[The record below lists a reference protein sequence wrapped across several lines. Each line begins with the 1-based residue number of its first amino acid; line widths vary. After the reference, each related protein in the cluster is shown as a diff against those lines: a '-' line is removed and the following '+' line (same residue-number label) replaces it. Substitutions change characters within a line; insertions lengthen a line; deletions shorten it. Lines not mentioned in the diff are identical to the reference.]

1 MAGTLEGKVA
11 IVTGAGRGLG
21 QVMTLGLLEAG
32 ARVAAVEI
40 DAPALEE
47 TENGADQR
55 GAGERIQ
62 GIVADITRD
71 DSAPK
76 IVRATMEHFGRL
88 DILIN
93 NAGINTSLQRP
104 EGQPVGKFW
113 EVTPTEFRRV
123 IDVNVVAVFLMTRA
137 ALPVLLKQGWGRI
150 INVTTSLDTMY
161 RAGIQPYGGSKAAN
175 EAHLLAM
182 AQELEGSGVSA
193 NVLVPGGAA
202 HTRLVSRAPERR
214 WRGSNSAVRRSCRTA
229 WLEASSRNAA
239 LHGIGEGFVGDTAVR
254 RDGEQF
260 AQVRLELFQLRRR
273 HLRDH
278 LPGRSGRHQA
288 RVVEVVEARE
298 IDGDADDAGFD
309 LAKSGALPQRLHHL
323 APRGVVA
330 GTGIFLGHGPA

>member
-1 MAGTLEGKVA
+1 MAGTLDGKVA

-47 TENGADQR
+47 TESGADQR

-71 DSAPK
+71 ESAPK

-93 NAGINTSLQRP
+93 NAGINTSLLRP

-150 INVTTSLDTMY
+150 VNVTTSLDTMY
-161 RAGIQPYGGSKAAN
+161 RAGMQPYGGSKAAN

-202 HTRLVSRAPERR
+202 NTRLVSRAQEPDRAKLIPPEVMVAPLIWLCSNASDGVNGQRFIGMR
-214 WRGSNSAVRRSCRTA
+214 WDKNLPPEEAAKNAGAPMAWQQLGRQAVM
-229 WLEASSRNAA
+229 
-239 LHGIGEGFVGDTAVR
+239 
-254 RDGEQF
+254 
-260 AQVRLELFQLRRR
+260 
-273 HLRDH
+273 
-278 LPGRSGRHQA
+278 PGGMQ
-288 RVVEVVEARE
+288 
-298 IDGDADDAGFD
+298 
-309 LAKSGALPQRLHHL
+309 
-323 APRGVVA
+323 
-330 GTGIFLGHGPA
+330 

>member
-1 MAGTLEGKVA
+1 MAGTLDGKVA

-40 DAPALEE
+40 DAQALEE
-47 TENGADQR
+47 TESGADQR

-62 GIVADITRD
+62 GVVADITRD

-76 IVRATMEHFGRL
+76 IVRATIEHFGRL

-93 NAGINTSLQRP
+93 NAGINTSLLRP

-137 ALPVLLKQGWGRI
+137 ALPVMLKQGWGRI

-161 RAGIQPYGGSKAAN
+161 RAGMQPYGGSKAAN

-202 HTRLVSRAPERR
+202 NTRLVSRAQEPDRAKLIPPEVMVAPLIWLCSNASDGVNGQRFIGMR
-214 WRGSNSAVRRSCRTA
+214 WDKTLPPEEAAKNAGAPMA
-229 WLEASSRNAA
+229 WQQLGRQA
-239 LHGIGEGFVGDTAVR
+239 IMP
-254 RDGEQF
+254 EQM
-260 AQVRLELFQLRRR
+260 
-273 HLRDH
+273 
-278 LPGRSGRHQA
+278 
-288 RVVEVVEARE
+288 
-298 IDGDADDAGFD
+298 
-309 LAKSGALPQRLHHL
+309 K
-323 APRGVVA
+323 
-330 GTGIFLGHGPA
+330 

>member
-1 MAGTLEGKVA
+1 MAGTLDGKVA

-47 TENGADQR
+47 TESAADQR
-55 GAGERIQ
+55 SSGERIQ
-62 GIVADITRD
+62 GVVADITRD

-76 IVRATMEHFGRL
+76 IVRATTEHFGRL

-93 NAGINTSLQRP
+93 NAGINTSLLRP

-113 EVTPTEFRRV
+113 EVTPAEFRRV
-123 IDVNVVAVFLMTRA
+123 IDVNVVAAFLMTRA
-137 ALPVLLKQGWGRI
+137 ALPVMLKQGWGRI

-161 RAGIQPYGGSKAAN
+161 RAAMQPYGGSKAAN

-202 HTRLVSRAPERR
+202 NTRLVSRTQEPDRGKLIPPEVMVAPLIWLCSNASDGVNGQRFIGMR
-214 WRGSNSAVRRSCRTA
+214 WDKSLPPEEAAKNAGAPMAWQQLGRQAIMPNSIS
-229 WLEASSRNAA
+229 
-239 LHGIGEGFVGDTAVR
+239 
-254 RDGEQF
+254 
-260 AQVRLELFQLRRR
+260 
-273 HLRDH
+273 
-278 LPGRSGRHQA
+278 
-288 RVVEVVEARE
+288 
-298 IDGDADDAGFD
+298 
-309 LAKSGALPQRLHHL
+309 
-323 APRGVVA
+323 
-330 GTGIFLGHGPA
+330 

>member
-1 MAGTLEGKVA
+1 MAGTLDGKVA

-47 TENGADQR
+47 TESGADQR

-71 DSAPK
+71 ESAPK

-137 ALPVLLKQGWGRI
+137 SLPVLLKQGWGRI

-161 RAGIQPYGGSKAAN
+161 RAGMQPYGGSKAAN

-182 AQELEGSGVSA
+182 AQELEGTGVSA

-202 HTRLVSRAPERR
+202 NTRLVSRAQEPDRGKLIPPEVMVAPLIWLCSNASDGVNGQRFIGMR
-214 WRGSNSAVRRSCRTA
+214 WEKNLPPEEAAKNAGAPMA
-229 WLEASSRNAA
+229 W
-239 LHGIGEGFVGDTAVR
+239 
-254 RDGEQF
+254 Q
-260 AQVRLELFQLRRR
+260 QL
-273 HLRDH
+273 
-278 LPGRSGRHQA
+278 GRQA
-288 RVVEVVEARE
+288 IMPNGMV
-298 IDGDADDAGFD
+298 
-309 LAKSGALPQRLHHL
+309 
-323 APRGVVA
+323 
-330 GTGIFLGHGPA
+330 

>member
-1 MAGTLEGKVA
+1 MAGTLDGKVA

-47 TENGADQR
+47 TESGADQR

-62 GIVADITRD
+62 GVVADITRD

-93 NAGINTSLQRP
+93 NAGINTSLLRP
-104 EGQPVGKFW
+104 EGQPAGKFW

-137 ALPVLLKQGWGRI
+137 ALPVMLKQGWGRI

-161 RAGIQPYGGSKAAN
+161 RAKMQPYGGSKAAN

-202 HTRLVSRAPERR
+202 DTRMVSRVQTPDRAKLIPPEVMVAPLIWLCSNASDGVNGQRFIGMR
-214 WRGSNSAVRRSCRTA
+214 WDKYLPPEEAAKNAGAPMA
-229 WLEASSRNAA
+229 W
-239 LHGIGEGFVGDTAVR
+239 
-254 RDGEQF
+254 Q
-260 AQVRLELFQLRRR
+260 QLGRQAIM
-273 HLRDH
+273 
-278 LPGRSGRHQA
+278 PGGMQ
-288 RVVEVVEARE
+288 
-298 IDGDADDAGFD
+298 
-309 LAKSGALPQRLHHL
+309 
-323 APRGVVA
+323 
-330 GTGIFLGHGPA
+330 

>member
-1 MAGTLEGKVA
+1 MAGMLDGKVA

-47 TENGADQR
+47 TESDADQR
-55 GAGERIQ
+55 GSGERIQ

-71 DSAPK
+71 ESASK

-93 NAGINTSLQRP
+93 NAGINTSLLRP

-137 ALPVLLKQGWGRI
+137 ALPVMLKQGWGRI

-161 RAGIQPYGGSKAAN
+161 RAKMQPYGGSKAAN

-202 HTRLVSRAPERR
+202 NTRLVARAQEPDRGKLIPPEVMVAPLIWLCSNASDGVNGQRFIGMR
-214 WRGSNSAVRRSCRTA
+214 WDKSLPPEEAAKNAGAPMA
-229 WLEASSRNAA
+229 W
-239 LHGIGEGFVGDTAVR
+239 
-254 RDGEQF
+254 Q
-260 AQVRLELFQLRRR
+260 QL
-273 HLRDH
+273 
-278 LPGRSGRHQA
+278 GHQA
-288 RVVEVVEARE
+288 
-298 IDGDADDAGFD
+298 IMPG
-309 LAKSGALPQRLHHL
+309 SMS
-323 APRGVVA
+323 
-330 GTGIFLGHGPA
+330 

>member
-1 MAGTLEGKVA
+1 MAGTLDGKVA

-47 TENGADQR
+47 TESAADQR

-62 GIVADITRD
+62 GVVADITRD

-76 IVRATMEHFGRL
+76 IVRATIEHFGRL

-93 NAGINTSLQRP
+93 NAGINTSLLRP

-123 IDVNVVAVFLMTRA
+123 IDVNVVAVFLMMRA

-161 RAGIQPYGGSKAAN
+161 RATMQPYGGSKAAN

-202 HTRLVSRAPERR
+202 NTRLVSRAQVPDRGKLIPPEVMVAPLIWLCSNASDGVNGQRFIGTR
-214 WRGSNSAVRRSCRTA
+214 WDKNLPLEEAAKNAGAPMA
-229 WLEASSRNAA
+229 W
-239 LHGIGEGFVGDTAVR
+239 
-254 RDGEQF
+254 Q
-260 AQVRLELFQLRRR
+260 QL
-273 HLRDH
+273 
-278 LPGRSGRHQA
+278 GRQA
-288 RVVEVVEARE
+288 IMPDRM
-298 IDGDADDAGFD
+298 
-309 LAKSGALPQRLHHL
+309 S
-323 APRGVVA
+323 
-330 GTGIFLGHGPA
+330 

>member
-1 MAGTLEGKVA
+1 MAGTLDGKVA

-47 TENGADQR
+47 TESSADQR

-76 IVRATMEHFGRL
+76 IVRATIEHFGRL

-93 NAGINTSLQRP
+93 NAGINTSLLRP

-137 ALPVLLKQGWGRI
+137 ALPVMLKQGWGRI

-161 RAGIQPYGGSKAAN
+161 RAKMQPYGGSKAAN

-202 HTRLVSRAPERR
+202 NTRLVSRAQEPDRAKLIPPEVMV
-214 WRGSNSAVRRSCRTA
+214 APLI
-229 WLEASSRNAA
+229 WLCSNAA
-239 LHGIGEGFVGDTAVR
+239 DGVNGQRFIGMRWNKTLPPEEAAKNAGAPMAW
-254 RDGEQF
+254 Q
-260 AQVRLELFQLRRR
+260 QLGRQAIM
-273 HLRDH
+273 
-278 LPGRSGRHQA
+278 PGGMS
-288 RVVEVVEARE
+288 
-298 IDGDADDAGFD
+298 
-309 LAKSGALPQRLHHL
+309 
-323 APRGVVA
+323 
-330 GTGIFLGHGPA
+330 

>member
-1 MAGTLEGKVA
+1 MAGTLDGKVA

-40 DAPALEE
+40 DAQALEE
-47 TENGADQR
+47 TESGADQR

-62 GIVADITRD
+62 GVVADITRD
-71 DSAPK
+71 DSASK
-76 IVRATMEHFGRL
+76 IVRATIEHFGRL

-93 NAGINTSLQRP
+93 NAGINTNLLRP

-137 ALPVLLKQGWGRI
+137 ALPVMLKQGWGRI

-161 RAGIQPYGGSKAAN
+161 RAGMQPYGGSKAAN

-202 HTRLVSRAPERR
+202 NTRLVSRAQEPDRAKLIPPEVMVAPLIWLCSNASDGVNGQRFIGMR
-214 WRGSNSAVRRSCRTA
+214 WDKTLPPEEAAKNAGAPMA
-229 WLEASSRNAA
+229 WQQLGRQA
-239 LHGIGEGFVGDTAVR
+239 IMP
-254 RDGEQF
+254 EQM
-260 AQVRLELFQLRRR
+260 
-273 HLRDH
+273 
-278 LPGRSGRHQA
+278 
-288 RVVEVVEARE
+288 
-298 IDGDADDAGFD
+298 
-309 LAKSGALPQRLHHL
+309 K
-323 APRGVVA
+323 
-330 GTGIFLGHGPA
+330 

>member
-1 MAGTLEGKVA
+1 MAGTLDGKVA

-47 TENGADQR
+47 TESAADQR
-55 GAGERIQ
+55 GSGERIQ
-62 GIVADITRD
+62 GVVADITRD

-76 IVRATMEHFGRL
+76 IVRTTIEHFGRL

-93 NAGINTSLQRP
+93 NAGINTSLLRP

-137 ALPVLLKQGWGRI
+137 ALPAMLKQGWGRI

-161 RAGIQPYGGSKAAN
+161 RANMQPYGGSKAAN

-202 HTRLVSRAPERR
+202 NTRLVSRAQEPDRGKLIPPEVMVPPLIWLCSNASDGVNGRR
-214 WRGSNSAVRRSCRTA
+214 F
-229 WLEASSRNAA
+229 
-239 LHGIGEGFVGDTAVR
+239 IGMRWD
-254 RDGEQF
+254 
-260 AQVRLELFQLRRR
+260 
-273 HLRDH
+273 
-278 LPGRSGRHQA
+278 
-288 RVVEVVEARE
+288 
-298 IDGDADDAGFD
+298 
-309 LAKSGALPQRLHHL
+309 KALPPEEAAKNAGAPMAWQQLGRQAIMPDRL
-323 APRGVVA
+323 R
-330 GTGIFLGHGPA
+330 

>member
-1 MAGTLEGKVA
+1 MAGTLDGKVA

-21 QVMTLGLLEAG
+21 QVMTLGLLESG

-40 DAPALEE
+40 DAQALEE
-47 TENGADQR
+47 TESGADQR

-62 GIVADITRD
+62 GVVADITRD
-71 DSAPK
+71 ESAPK
-76 IVRATMEHFGRL
+76 IVRATIEHFGRL

-93 NAGINTSLQRP
+93 NAGINTSLLRP

-137 ALPVLLKQGWGRI
+137 ALPVMLKQAWGRI

-161 RAGIQPYGGSKAAN
+161 RAGMQPYGGSKAAN

-202 HTRLVSRAPERR
+202 NTRLVSRAQEPDRGKLIPPEVMVAPLIWLCSNASDGVNGQRFIGMR
-214 WRGSNSAVRRSCRTA
+214 WDKS
-229 WLEASSRNAA
+229 LPPDEA
-239 LHGIGEGFVGDTAVR
+239 
-254 RDGEQF
+254 
-260 AQVRLELFQLRRR
+260 
-273 HLRDH
+273 
-278 LPGRSGRHQA
+278 
-288 RVVEVVEARE
+288 
-298 IDGDADDAGFD
+298 
-309 LAKSGALPQRLHHL
+309 AKNSGAPMAWQQLGRQAIMPG
-323 APRGVVA
+323 GV
-330 GTGIFLGHGPA
+330 G

>member
-1 MAGTLEGKVA
+1 MAGPLDGKVA

-47 TENGADQR
+47 TESGADQR

-62 GIVADITRD
+62 GVVADITRD

-76 IVRATMEHFGRL
+76 IVRATIEHFGRL

-93 NAGINTSLQRP
+93 NAGINTSLLRP
-104 EGQPVGKFW
+104 EGQPAGKFW

-123 IDVNVVAVFLMTRA
+123 IDVNVVAVFLMMRA
-137 ALPVLLKQGWGRI
+137 ALPLMLKQGWGRI

-161 RAGIQPYGGSKAAN
+161 RAKMQPYGGSKAAN

-182 AQELEGSGVSA
+182 AQELEGTGVSA

-202 HTRLVSRAPERR
+202 NTRLVSRAQQPDRAKLIPPEVMVAPLIWLCSNASDGVNGQRFIGMR
-214 WRGSNSAVRRSCRTA
+214 WDKSLPPEEAAKNAGAPMAWQQLGRQAIMPGDVR
-229 WLEASSRNAA
+229 
-239 LHGIGEGFVGDTAVR
+239 
-254 RDGEQF
+254 
-260 AQVRLELFQLRRR
+260 
-273 HLRDH
+273 
-278 LPGRSGRHQA
+278 
-288 RVVEVVEARE
+288 
-298 IDGDADDAGFD
+298 
-309 LAKSGALPQRLHHL
+309 
-323 APRGVVA
+323 
-330 GTGIFLGHGPA
+330 